1 MASKTDLID
10 AALESAHNAL
20 AETFNS
26 NADLVVIRQQI
37 HLVVV
42 NLLQTVTDDLRR
54 SRHVSYY
61 SERVKPF
68 LNED

>member
-10 AALESAHNAL
+10 VALESAHNAL
-20 AETFNS
+20 AETFNP
-26 NADLVVIRQQI
+26 NADLEVIRQQI
-37 HLVVV
+37 RLVVV
-42 NLLQTVTDDLRR
+42 NLLQTVTDDQRR
-54 SRHVSYY
+54 TRHVYYY